1 MASTSVPIGS
11 TAHST
16 VESGRFYRRFKP
28 YQRLMHA
35 ILMFTF
41 IGCSLSGLPLLFP
54 YTGWA
59 EGLVRLFGGFE
70 GAALVHRVCAALM
83 CVVFALHVLEVVIR
97 IARDGLLKVLWGPNS
112 MVPQPVDIVQ
122 MYQHVK
128 WFMGKGERPKFDRYT
143 YWEKFDYMAVF
154 WGKTAAK
161 GTDLVKSAGKED
173 PVELDSS
180 PTL

>member
-128 WFMGKGERPKFDRYT
+128 W
-143 YWEKFDYMAVF
+143 
-154 WGKTAAK
+154 
-161 GTDLVKSAGKED
+161 
-173 PVELDSS
+173 
-180 PTL
+180 

>member
-70 GAALVHRVCAALM
+70 GAALVHRVCAAL
-83 CVVFALHVLEVVIR
+83 VALRSGADLLAPQDRVCSSCCPVSSAPFHKKLER
-97 IARDGLLKVLWGPNS
+97 LSLASLS
-112 MVPQPVDIVQ
+112 CQVQ
-122 MYQHVK
+122 
-128 WFMGKGERPKFDRYT
+128 
-143 YWEKFDYMAVF
+143 
-154 WGKTAAK
+154 
-161 GTDLVKSAGKED
+161 
-173 PVELDSS
+173 
-180 PTL
+180 